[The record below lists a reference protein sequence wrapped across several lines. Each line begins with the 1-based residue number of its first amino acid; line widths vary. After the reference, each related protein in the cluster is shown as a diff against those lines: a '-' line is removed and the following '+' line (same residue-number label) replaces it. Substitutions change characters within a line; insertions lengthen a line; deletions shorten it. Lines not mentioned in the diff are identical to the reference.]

1 LRVAVTRPKGAAGDT
16 ARLVREMGWE
26 AFIVPSIEIVPRP
39 IDRSIQLDEFDWLV
53 VTSAS
58 GAEVLWRHFK
68 VGLQDINIAVVG
80 PKTQAA
86 FVKKG
91 ILPKLVAKE
100 HLGEGLAREL
110 RDHVKG
116 KRVLVAR
123 ASLGQKELV
132 EMLGEV
138 ADVKEIHI
146 YDTLLPR
153 DKSELQRFKELL
165 DEGEIEALVFTSSQ
179 ATKNLLDFLGEG
191 AREKLQKTIICAIGP
206 VTART
211 VESYGIKH
219 ACVPEQYTLE
229 AALDEIKKAMIKSR

>member
-1 LRVAVTRPKGAAGDT
+1 LRVAVTRPKGAAGET
-16 ARLVREMGWE
+16 ARLVKGMGWE

-39 IDRSIQLDEFDWLV
+39 IDSSIQLDEFDWLV

-110 RDHVKG
+110 GDHVKG

-146 YDTLLPR
+146 YDT
-153 DKSELQRFKELL
+153 
-165 DEGEIEALVFTSSQ
+165 IEALVFTSSQ

>member
-1 LRVAVTRPKGAAGDT
+1 LGGWALRVAVTRPKGAAGET
-16 ARLVREMGWE
+16 ARLVKGMGWE

-39 IDRSIQLDEFDWLV
+39 IDSSIQLDEFDWLV

-110 RDHVKG
+110 GDHVKG

-146 YDTLLPR
+146 YDT
-153 DKSELQRFKELL
+153 
-165 DEGEIEALVFTSSQ
+165 
-179 ATKNLLDFLGEG
+179 
-191 AREKLQKTIICAIGP
+191 EKLQKTIICAIGP

>member
-1 LRVAVTRPKGAAGDT
+1 
-16 ARLVREMGWE
+16 MGWE

-39 IDRSIQLDEFDWLV
+39 IDSSIQLDEFDWLV

-100 HLGEGLAREL
+100 HLGE

-123 ASLGQKELV
+123 ASLGRKELV

-146 YDTLLPR
+146 YDTLLPK
-153 DKSELQRFKELL
+153 DTSELRRFKALL
-165 DEGEIEALVFTSSQ
+165 DEGEIDALVFTSSQ

-191 AREKLQKTIICAIGP
+191 AREKLQQTIICAIGP

-211 VESYGIKH
+211 VEGYGIKH

-229 AALDEIKKAMIKSR
+229 AALEEIKREMIKSRWI